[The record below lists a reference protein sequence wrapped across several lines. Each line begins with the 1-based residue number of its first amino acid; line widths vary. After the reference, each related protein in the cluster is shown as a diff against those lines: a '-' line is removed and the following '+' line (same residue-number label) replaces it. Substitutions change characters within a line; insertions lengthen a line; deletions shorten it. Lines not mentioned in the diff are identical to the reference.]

1 MNKCF
6 DNKVIPNDNIGFC
19 DCCYSE
25 NVEIETCPSNNKCE
39 YAMCKKCI
47 NNIEKKTKSN
57 KCPACR
63 EEIITIKNINLE
75 EPENNENNISR
86 IWTFYLCC
94 CEFGFVGREPRTCYD
109 NLRIWSSCFN
119 MICCCLYNQLKK
131 NNDNRIAAIYSFL
144 IHTLTIMIGRFVYYE
159 LYADDKVF
167 WCVWHIFIL
176 KSFIGIAIT
185 LCITVVTV
193 LVLACLFDC
202 CCREDN
208 YYTA

>member
-25 NVEIETCPSNNKCE
+25 NVEIEICPSNNKCE
-39 YAMCKKCI
+39 YAICKKCI

-109 NLRIWSSCFN
+109 NLIIWSSCFN

-131 NNDNRIAAIYSFL
+131 NNDNRIAAICSFL
-144 IHTLTIMIGRFVYYE
+144 IHIVTIMIGRVIHYE
-159 LYADDKVF
+159 LYTDDKVF
-167 WCVWHIFIL
+167 WCVWYIFIL
-176 KSFIGIAIT
+176 KSIIGIAIGI
-185 LCITVVTV
+185 CITVVTV
-193 LVLACLFDC
+193 LALACFFDC

-208 YYTA
+208 HYTA